1 MPVVNATT
9 GTLSVLAS
17 SPPSDE
23 ATLMSG
29 EGKSDEVTH
38 PLITHLL
45 IIHPRTIHLLTLPQ
59 HSS

>member
-38 PLITHLL
+38 IL
-45 IIHPRTIHLLTLPQ
+45 
-59 HSS
+59 